1 MGFFL
6 IRRGMDPRDDAR
18 NRTAWQEVIHT
29 SSVMWKKL
37 NILFLKLISSNKSIV
52 IVAILDL
59 IIDIAFCI
67 LYITEFQVNVS
78 TSSALSTSLRVP
90 YWLQV
95 NRPQALFRLAIAFS
109 IWILCSFAIRVNY
122 VRRSMI
128 LHRSL

>member
-1 MGFFL
+1 
-6 IRRGMDPRDDAR
+6 MDPRDDAR